1 MLLSRLRGESISQRI
16 LEAPL
21 IIRTSTQRTLMT
33 ENHLTIESGK
43 DDVERIVGNIF
54 QTTGEMALE

>member
-1 MLLSRLRGESISQRI
+1 MLLSRLRGEPISQRI

-21 IIRTSTQRTLMT
+21 IIRTSTQRSPMT
-33 ENHLTIESGK
+33 ENQLTKEGGK